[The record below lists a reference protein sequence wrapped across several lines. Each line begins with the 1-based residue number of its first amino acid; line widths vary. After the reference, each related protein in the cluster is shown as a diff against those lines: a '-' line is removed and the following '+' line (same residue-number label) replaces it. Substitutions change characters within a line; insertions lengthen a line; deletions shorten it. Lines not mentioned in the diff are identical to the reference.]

1 MEPISWEQ
9 AIEEYKLFLQI
20 ERGTSPHTLEA
31 YLRDIDRHQLYFT
44 TYHQAVGP
52 VSTTLDQLKS
62 FLAWLAESCLLAKRS
77 IARNISSLRSFYS
90 FLFAEGLLS
99 DDPSAQLELPRFA
112 NKLPLVLSI
121 EEIQRLLAAAP
132 NSKNHH
138 IRNKAMMEV
147 LYSCGLRVSELI
159 SLEKDQLYLEEGF
172 LRVLGKGS
180 KERLVPIGE
189 PAIESLTYYLK
200 EVRVHLQEKKGAE
213 GIVFLNKRGD
223 RLSRVMVFYVVKDL
237 CKRAGLSQNISPH
250 TFRHSFA
257 THLIEGGA
265 DLRAVQEML
274 GHESITTTELYLH
287 LDREYLREV
296 FALYHPR
303 K

>member
-20 ERGTSPHTLEA
+20 ERSTSPHTLEA
-31 YLRDIDRHQLYFT
+31 YLRDIERHQQYAT
-44 TYHQAVGP
+44 AYHQATDP
-52 VSTTLDQLKS
+52 TSTNLDQLKS
-62 FLAWLAESCLLAKRS
+62 FLVWLAESCLLAKRS
-77 IARNISSLRSFYS
+77 VARNISALRSFYS
-90 FLFAEGLLS
+90 FLFAEGLLLE
-99 DDPSAQLELPRFA
+99 DPSAQLELPRFV
-112 NKLPLVLSI
+112 NKLPIVLSV
-121 EEIQRLLAAAP
+121 EEIQKLLAAAP
-132 NSKNHH
+132 NSKGHH

-159 SLEKDQLYLEEGF
+159 SLEKDQLYIEEGF
-172 LRVLGKGS
+172 IRVLGKGS

-189 PAIESLTYYLK
+189 PAIESLVYYFQ
-200 EVRVHLQEKKGAE
+200 EVRSQQEEKKGAE
-213 GIVFLNKRGD
+213 GMVFLNKRGEK
-223 RLSRVMVFYVVKDL
+223 LSRVMVFYIVKDL
-237 CKRAGLSQNISPH
+237 CKRAGLSKNISPH